1 MKDLTWKHVVLLV
14 SFFAAVVILSLNN
27 KDQGAFIALGLG
39 VFGALGLIVN
49 QVAGAKEQTT
59 AVKEQGNGN
68 TSRMMDI
75 IEAQG
80 KMLALMQ
87 PVLPPAEPDAT
98 DWSPMK
104 ESR

>member
-14 SFFAAVVILSLNN
+14 SFFAAVVILSLND

-80 KMLALMQ
+80 KMLAVMQ
-87 PVLPPAEPDAT
+87 PAAPVDEGKTSD
-98 DWSPMK
+98 
-104 ESR
+104 